1 MQKLSLS
8 SILVSLTRAR
18 PGEAGQKGVGY
29 QASRTLRELARPP
42 SRRNHQVGGA
52 KGNYCGCPNREL
64 LRHFGSR
71 RLVTHRNWSNQHVRK
86 QVTGARRPTWRQ
98 QATPLSAKV
107 CEIAG
112 QRTAATGHSHT
123 RSVQSS
129 PASGSESQ
137 FIRASTLF
145 DRGGASSTQR

>member
-1 MQKLSLS
+1 MQKLSLF
-8 SILVSLTRAR
+8 LHFGLSLPRR

-52 KGNYCGCPNREL
+52 KGNYCDCPNREL

-86 QVTGARRPTWRQ
+86 
-98 QATPLSAKV
+98 
-107 CEIAG
+107 
-112 QRTAATGHSHT
+112 
-123 RSVQSS
+123 
-129 PASGSESQ
+129 
-137 FIRASTLF
+137 
-145 DRGGASSTQR
+145 